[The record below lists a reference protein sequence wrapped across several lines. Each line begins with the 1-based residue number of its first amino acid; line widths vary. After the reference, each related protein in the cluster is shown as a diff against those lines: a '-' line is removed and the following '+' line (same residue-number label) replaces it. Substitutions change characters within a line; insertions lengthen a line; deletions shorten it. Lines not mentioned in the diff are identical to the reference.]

1 MAYRLSPLHF
11 RLARPRGIATI
22 GDDNP
27 SWRSQGDDAAAKIVG
42 DRTSSSWPINL
53 LVEALELLGRD
64 IRFRLSIRAAMTI
77 LRRADR
83 GRVLDDV
90 FRPLVEVEVN

>member
-1 MAYRLSPLHF
+1 VELRPS
-11 RLARPRGIATI
+11 ARTI
-22 GDDNP
+22 RPGEA
-27 SWRSQGDDAAAKIVG
+27 QGDDAAAKIVG

-90 FRPLVEVEVN
+90 FRPLVEVELNAFANPSSQA